1 MGGELTGIDLRTDEH
16 REVVRLLQRHLPDTE
31 VWAYGSR
38 VKGNARPASD
48 LDLVTFASAGQNE
61 AVSRLREAFDESA
74 LPFRVDLF
82 VWDKVPKEFRK
93 NIEEARVVVQKEK
106 TGCELPEGWQRIS
119 FSDAVHLNPTV
130 KLTKGNRYPF
140 VDMKSLNPACRE
152 VVPNEIRTF
161 QSGGARFLPKDTLLA
176 RITPCLEN
184 GKIAR
189 YNPIG
194 TNGEAFGSTE
204 FIVIRA

>member
-1 MGGELTGIDLRTDEH
+1 M
-16 REVVRLLQRHLPDTE
+16 
-31 VWAYGSR
+31 
-38 VKGNARPASD
+38 
-48 LDLVTFASAGQNE
+48 
-61 AVSRLREAFDESA
+61 
-74 LPFRVDLF
+74 
-82 VWDKVPKEFRK
+82 
-93 NIEEARVVVQKEK
+93 
-106 TGCELPEGWQRIS
+106 PEGWQRIS

-140 VDMKSLNPACRE
+140 VDMKYLHPACPE
-152 VVPNEIRTF
+152 VVPNEMRTF

-194 TNGEAFGSTE
+194 TNREAFGSTE
-204 FIVIRA
+204 FIVIRGKDGVTDNDFVYYLTICPEFRKFAISQMTGSSGRQRVPVGSLAGFTFGSS